1 MSNWSAYRWG
11 EAAVAAVL
19 AALGLYLIAAST
31 AMPSGSLAQPGTNFV
46 PLAVGIL
53 LAVVAA
59 AIIAGLGLEGADR
72 VAAVAPPSLDAGITF
87 AVLIAVAL
95 VFESI
100 GALATFAGLLA
111 VLHFTFARAEW
122 WKSILFGLAG
132 SAAAWAIFVR
142 VLSVSLPGPGF

>member
-11 EAAVAAVL
+11 EAAVAAAL

-46 PLAVGIL
+46 PFAVGIL
-53 LAVVAA
+53 LTVVAA
-59 AIIAGLGLEGADR
+59 AIIAGLGLKGADR
-72 VAAVAPPSLDAGITF
+72 VAVAPPSPDAGITF

-132 SAAAWAIFVR
+132 AAAAWAIFVR